1 MASVYRRC
9 RRCRG
14 TSKLPEGVRIC
25 PEHGKGTI
33 VWTGQADVSTPGG
46 KRKRRSLG
54 YHETKA
60 EAEAVAAELA
70 KAHRQGTLAERTN
83 TTLGEWLD
91 TWIEGP
97 ARLRVRPTTLRSY
110 RFQVTAVKKHLGEIP
125 LQKLTLGH
133 IQRFY
138 VHLIDEGGHG
148 LTATTAR
155 RYHALLRRALA
166 VALQQ
171 GLVDR
176 NVLAVEGAFE
186 MRTEDPEHVV
196 WTVEQLNLYLTTA
209 MNYRLGSLLWVLTFT
224 GARRGEVVGMQWQDV
239 DLEAGEWHVRRAQL
253 ITGPGVPKSKA
264 GRRIVGLD
272 LHTIEVLRAWRIR
285 QRDELLA
292 SGINPKQHPEL
303 PVFSAPGSVKPLYPD
318 TVSRL
323 DVRVREAAGLPPM
336 RMHGLRHLHGS
347 FLVKAGES
355 LKAVS
360 TRLGHSSPAFTLS
373 QYVRD
378 LPGESQQLASTFSSL
393 MDDVSNQ

>member
-1 MASVYRRC
+1 M
-9 RRCRG
+9 
-14 TSKLPEGVRIC
+14 
-25 PEHGKGTI
+25 
-33 VWTGQADVSTPGG
+33 
-46 KRKRRSLG
+46 
-54 YHETKA
+54 
-60 EAEAVAAELA
+60 
-70 KAHRQGTLAERTN
+70 
-83 TTLGEWLD
+83 
-91 TWIEGP
+91 
-97 ARLRVRPTTLRSY
+97 
-110 RFQVTAVKKHLGEIP
+110 
-125 LQKLTLGH
+125 
-133 IQRFY
+133 
-138 VHLIDEGGHG
+138 
-148 LTATTAR
+148 
-155 RYHALLRRALA
+155 
-166 VALQQ
+166 
-171 GLVDR
+171 
-176 NVLAVEGAFE
+176 
-186 MRTEDPEHVV
+186 
-196 WTVEQLNLYLTTA
+196 
-209 MNYRLGSLLWVLTFT
+209 
-224 GARRGEVVGMQWQDV
+224 
-239 DLEAGEWHVRRAQL
+239 
-253 ITGPGVPKSKA
+253 PKSKA